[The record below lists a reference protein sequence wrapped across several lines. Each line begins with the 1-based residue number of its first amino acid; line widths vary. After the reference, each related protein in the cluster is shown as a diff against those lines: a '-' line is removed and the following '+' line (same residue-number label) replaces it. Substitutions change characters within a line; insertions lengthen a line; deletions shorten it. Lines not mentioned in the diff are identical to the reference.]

1 MGTITTLVLLLILM
15 IILIFL
21 SGWFSG
27 SETALTNLSVSDIA
41 MMKRKGY
48 RNAGHVMKLKKNME
62 KTLITL
68 LIGNNVVNIILSS
81 VAALIANA
89 LFAEIGV
96 SIMIGVITF
105 LITVFGEITPKN
117 AAIHDSVKVANRNG
131 FLIHL
136 LTILFTPVTLIF
148 GHVSRAFIRL
158 TGGRIRSEHLLTSDD
173 SIKEMADL
181 MEDEGNIK
189 AIERD
194 IIHRVFKFGDR
205 KVKDVMV
212 PMKDVFI
219 LDDGTSLEEVKGSIS
234 SRGFTRVPIMGDDH
248 RVRGI
253 LYSKD
258 LLMAKDTDIPS
269 LIRKPF
275 IVKENDEITELFERM
290 RSERIHM
297 AIVMN
302 DKKEHA
308 GIVTLEDILEE
319 IVGEVEDEYF
329 RTKYSMLGIK

>member
-1 MGTITTLVLLLILM
+1 MGTITTLILLFILM

-41 MMKRKGY
+41 MMKRKGL

-117 AAIHDSVKVANRNG
+117 SAIHDSVKVANRNG

-136 LTILFTPVTLIF
+136 LTILLTPVTLIF
-148 GHVSRAFIRL
+148 GHVSRGFIRL

-173 SIKEMADL
+173 SIKEIADL

-234 SRGFTRVPIMGDDH
+234 SRGFTRVPIMGDGH

-275 IVKENDEITELFERM
+275 IVREEDEITDVFERM

-329 RTKYSMLGIK
+329 RTKYSTLKLN